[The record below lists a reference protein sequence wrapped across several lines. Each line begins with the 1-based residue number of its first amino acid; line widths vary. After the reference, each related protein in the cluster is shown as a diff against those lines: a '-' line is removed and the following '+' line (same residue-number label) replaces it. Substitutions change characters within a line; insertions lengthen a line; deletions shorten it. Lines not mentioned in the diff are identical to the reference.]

1 MTIIKT
7 TTTLMSKS
15 AAIKLAA
22 FLNAEAKDEGD
33 AWTYKVSCG
42 VRLFTVEIYDEEG
55 VYIGNL

>member
-7 TTTLMSKS
+7 ITTLMSKS

-22 FLNAEAKDEGD
+22 FLNADNEDD
-33 AWTYKVSCG
+33 WTYKANCG
-42 VRLFTVEIYDEEG
+42 MLLSFVEIYDEEG